1 MPTFVARTTISP
13 RFREAHFQ
21 ALEQGGKLP
30 EDIAAAAEAHLKYV
44 KELGAQGKS
53 LCNGPVV
60 AFTWGINVLRADSLE
75 EAKKLIED
83 DPGIKSGLLTGY
95 EIEPWYHIV

>member
-1 MPTFVARTTISP
+1 MPTFFAKTYISP
-13 RFREAHFQ
+13 RFREAHFE

-30 EDIAAAAEAHLKYV
+30 DDVATDAEAHLQYV
-44 KELGAQGKS
+44 KELGAKGKS
-53 LCNGPVV
+53 IHNGPMVS
-60 AFTWGINVLRADSLE
+60 FEWGINILRASSLE

-83 DPGIKSGLLTGY
+83 DPAMKSGLLTGY

>member
-1 MPTFVARTTISP
+1 MPTFIARVSNSP
-13 RFREAHFQ
+13 RFIEAHFQ

-30 EDIAAAAEAHLKYV
+30 EDIAAAAEAHLQYV

-53 LCNGPVV
+53 LCAGPVV

-75 EAKKLIED
+75 EAKKVIES
-83 DPGIKSGLLTGY
+83 DPGWKGGLFTDY